1 MLLLLL
7 MMLNGINGR
16 RLLRVGRRR
25 EVGRMMNHNLL
36 LLQLMLWNDHL
47 APAGS
52 AGRHEHVDLL
62 LLAHRRGAHCGHK
75 AHGLLL
81 LLLDGELAL
90 LLLLG
95 VDDGNLVLLLLGD
108 EALLLLLLLSG
119 LQIAR
124 VRGRLVHL
132 DGGAQ
137 MLLED
142 LHFLLR

>member
-62 LLAHRRGAHCGHK
+62 LLAHRGAHCGHK

-95 VDDGNLVLLLLGD
+95 VDDGNLVLLLLLGD
-108 EALLLLLLLSG
+108 EALLLLLLSG

>member
-36 LLQLMLWNDHL
+36 LLLLMMLWNDHL
-47 APAGS
+47 AP